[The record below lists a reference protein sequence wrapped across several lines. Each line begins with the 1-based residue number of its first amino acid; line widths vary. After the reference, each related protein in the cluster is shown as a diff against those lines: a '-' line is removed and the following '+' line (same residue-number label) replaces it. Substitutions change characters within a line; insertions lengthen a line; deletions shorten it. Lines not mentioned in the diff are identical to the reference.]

1 MFKRYTEPKL
11 KNHKILYKGKRYWV
25 FEIDKEHPFENM
37 EDVCSIIVYDKFC
50 DGIACY
56 CNYKEDGTIVGD
68 IPYSQQSI
76 DIEGKDGR
84 DISSQ
89 VNYWTRWIERTEK

>member
-56 CNYKEDGTIVGD
+56 CNYKEDGTMVGD

-76 DIEGKDGR
+76 DVEGKDGR

-89 VNYWTRWIERTEK
+89 VDYWTRWIERTEK

>member
-37 EDVCSIIVYDKFC
+37 EDVCSIIVYDKSC

-56 CNYKEDGTIVGD
+56 CNYKDDGTIVGD

-76 DIEGKDGR
+76 YIEGMDGR
-84 DISSQ
+84 DIAFQ
-89 VNYWTRWIERTEK
+89 VDYWTKWIERTEK

>member
-1 MFKRYTEPKL
+1 MSKYTPPKL
-11 KNHKILYKGKRYWV
+11 NGHKILYKGKRYWV
-25 FEIDKEHPFENM
+25 FEIDKDHPFENM

-50 DGIACY
+50 DGIASY
-56 CNYKEDGTIVGD
+56 CNYRDDGTIIGD

-84 DISSQ
+84 EIAGLVDS
-89 VNYWTRWIERTEK
+89 WTTWIERTEK